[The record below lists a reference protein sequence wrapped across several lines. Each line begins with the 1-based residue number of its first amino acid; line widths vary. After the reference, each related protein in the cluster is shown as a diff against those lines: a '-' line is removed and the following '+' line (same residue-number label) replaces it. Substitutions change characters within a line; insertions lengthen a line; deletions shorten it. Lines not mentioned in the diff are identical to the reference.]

1 MIIFESLIPYERR
14 IKKYLEQNS
23 DDACKD
29 LIGTLYSTL
38 NERLVAAINH
48 AIDNGNCKRVR
59 ELEADM
65 AQTLELL
72 IRGIDNKIDLE
83 VLHLLERVT
92 FLDVVEDN
100 RVLDAVNRNSLTLKT
115 AVYLEEMHGLEG
127 NHNFATPVF
136 EDGNYY
142 MLSFNE
148 RGEVINKELV
158 MPVRVIMP
166 DNTIVYE
173 MATINGSYY
182 KPLDI
187 AFPKEM
193 MKEPHKFKDYW
204 DNEDCIVIGEHRVP
218 YENYGTILSNYIYVK
233 NGQILSCPCSRLLK
247 TAMYFE
253 SYEKEAEELSSKHPE
268 YTDYDYIRKTI
279 ETEMSTNLANYLGTT
294 RK

>member
-14 IKKYLEQNS
+14 IKKYLEQNG
-23 DDACKD
+23 DDERKD
-29 LIGTLYSTL
+29 FIGSIYPTL
-38 NERLVAAINH
+38 NERLIAAINH
-48 AIDNGNCKRVR
+48 AIDNGDYERIR
-59 ELEADM
+59 ELETDM
-65 AQTLELL
+65 TNVLELL
-72 IRGIDNKIDLE
+72 VRSIDNKIDIE

-92 FLDVVEDN
+92 FLDIVEDN
-100 RVLDAVNRNSLTLKT
+100 RVLDAVNRNSFTLKT

-127 NHNFATPVF
+127 NHSFATPVF

-148 RGEVINKELV
+148 QGEVINKEPV
-158 MPVRVIMP
+158 MPVKVTMP
-166 DNTIVYE
+166 DNTISYE

-187 AFPKEM
+187 AFPKDM

-204 DNEDCIVIGEHRVP
+204 DNEDCIVIGEHRIP
-218 YENYGTILSNYIYVK
+218 YENNRTILSNYIYVK
-233 NGQILSCPCSRLLK
+233 NGQVLSGPCGRLLK
-247 TAMYFE
+247 TTMYFK
-253 SYEKEAEELSSKHPE
+253 SYAKEAEELKTKHPE

-279 ETEMSTNLANYLGTT
+279 EAQMANYLAIYLGTT